1 MPTDAVPIELRV
13 SRHIAAAP
21 ERVFDAWLAP
31 GTMACF
37 LFATPGGVMQTVA
50 NDPRVGGRFTVVERR
65 AHGDA
70 SHYGVWHVLARP
82 TRLVFAFST
91 ERHDPAADAVSITLT
106 PEGDGCLVTLVHT
119 LAPEWADDADR
130 TRGGWTSMLDT
141 LARVLD
147 ATDTQSP
154 PGDRT

>member
-1 MPTDAVPIELRV
+1 MSNTAPIELRIT
-13 SRHIAAAP
+13 RRIAAP
-21 ERVFDAWLAP
+21 CERVFDAWLDP
-31 GTMACF
+31 DTMARF
-37 LFATPGGVMQTVA
+37 LFATPGGVMQQVDNA
-50 NDPRVGGRFTVVERR
+50 PHVGGRFTVVERR
-65 AHGDA
+65 ADGDA
-70 SHYGVWHVLARP
+70 PHYGVWRVLERP

-91 ERHDPAADAVSITLT
+91 QPHDPAADAVSITLVSD
-106 PEGDGCLVTLVHT
+106 GDGCLLTLVHA

-147 ATDTQSP
+147 ATDTRPP